1 MLERFL
7 AALAL
12 GIIDHLSRRTARDA
26 DPDSALLQRGGAS
39 VREWL
44 HANRARSRVKPDQ
57 DRTRDASADLCD
69 D

>member
-12 GIIDHLSRRTARDA
+12 GIVEYLAKRPARDA
-26 DPDSALLQRGGAS
+26 DSDRALLERGGAS

-44 HANRARSRVKPDQ
+44 HARRAGAGVKPDQ
-57 DRTRDASADLCD
+57 NRTRDQSADLCD

>member
-12 GIIDHLSRRTARDA
+12 GIVEHLAKRRARDA
-26 DPDSALLQRGGAS
+26 DPDRAVLERGGAAI
-39 VREWL
+39 REWL
-44 HANRARSRVKPDQ
+44 HARRAGAGGKPDQ
-57 DRTRDASADLCD
+57 DRTRDPSADLCD

>member
-12 GIIDHLSRRTARDA
+12 GIVEHLAKRRARDA
-26 DPDSALLQRGGAS
+26 DPDRALLERGGEFLRVWMLS
-39 VREWL
+39 R
-44 HANRARSRVKPDQ
+44 RAHSRVKPDQ
-57 DRTRDASADLCD
+57 DRTRDPSADLCD